1 MRLALAFA
9 LTAMLVLPLASEVR
23 EKAPDFTL
31 ESINGDTIKLS
42 DYRGKVVILDFWAT
56 WCRPC
61 VMEIPHYKELYEAYK
76 DSGLAIIGIALDK
89 PQKVVSFVDRFEVNY
104 PIAVGDRS
112 LAAEYGGIRAIPTTF
127 VLDQDGKIYKKY
139 VGYRTKEVFL
149 QDFMDLKKE
158 YMARKKAK
166 ESKESEKSGKAS
178 SSDVKD

>member
-1 MRLALAFA
+1 MRLALALA
-9 LTAMLVLPLASEVR
+9 LTATLVLPLASEER

-112 LAAEYGGIRAIPTTF
+112 LAREYGGIRAIPTTF
-127 VLDQDGKIYKKY
+127 VLDQDGRIYRKY
-139 VGYRTKEVFL
+139 VGYRAKEVFL
-149 QDFMDLKKE
+149 QDFMNLKKE
-158 YMARKKAK
+158 YMARKKA
-166 ESKESEKSGKAS
+166 EKSNKSKKAS
-178 SSDVKD
+178 STGVED

>member
-1 MRLALAFA
+1 MRLIPAFA
-9 LTAMLVLPLASEVR
+9 LTVMLVLPLASEVR

-127 VLDQDGKIYKKY
+127 VLDQDGRIYKKY
-139 VGYRTKEVFL
+139 VGYRSKEIFL
-149 QDFMDLKKE
+149 QDFRDLKNE
-158 YMARKKAK
+158 YMARKKA
-166 ESKESEKSGKAS
+166 EKSKKSKKSKKTS
-178 SSDVKD
+178 SADVE